1 MTRITRVVPV
11 GGLVLWLAACAA
23 GARPQTAPPT
33 APDTTRHPPPA
44 APETVVVRDRDQD
57 RRVATL
63 ELMLLEKDA
72 QIAALTSQLNDA
84 RQEVVRAMARLRTL
98 ATRAE
103 AASGMA
109 EAELAVQSLRAKAD
123 RDPPEL
129 AQAQQLLDLSSGE
142 FDGEN
147 YGGALYLANQAKTVA
162 KAAESRVAGA
172 QNLASRPGEVVFAI
186 PVPLKVV
193 SRANV
198 RDGPGTSFSVVYTL
212 EGGALVSGHSY
223 TADWVRVV
231 DDSGRAG
238 WVTRSLV
245 TGR

>member
-1 MTRITRVVPV
+1 MTRASRLAPL
-11 GGLVLWLAACAA
+11 GGLVLALTACA
-23 GARPQTAPPT
+23 GGRPQQTAPV
-33 APDTTRHPPPA
+33 ADTITRRPAA

-57 RRVATL
+57 RRVAAL
-63 ELMLLEKDA
+63 ELRMLERDA
-72 QIAALTSQLNDA
+72 QIVALTGQLNDA

-109 EAELAVQSLRAKAD
+109 EAELAVQSLKAKAD
-123 RDPPEL
+123 RDAPEL
-129 AQAQQLLDLSSGE
+129 AQAQQLLDLSGGE
-142 FDGEN
+142 FNSEN

-162 KAAESRVAGA
+162 KAAESRVASA
-172 QNLASRPGEVVFAI
+172 HNLATRPGEVLFAI

-198 RDGPGTSFSVVYTL
+198 RDGPGTNFSVLYTL
-212 EGGALVSGHSY
+212 EGGTLVLGHSY
-223 TADWVRVV
+223 ATDWVRVV

-238 WVTRSLV
+238 WITRNLV

>member
-1 MTRITRVVPV
+1 M
-11 GGLVLWLAACAA
+11 GLVFWLGACAHA
-23 GARPQTAPPT
+23 PRPQTSP
-33 APDTTRHPPPA
+33 APDTTRRPPAA

-57 RRVATL
+57 RRIATL
-63 ELMLLEKDA
+63 ELRLLEKDA
-72 QIAALTSQLNDA
+72 QIASLTGQLNDA

-123 RDPPEL
+123 RDAPEL

-142 FDGEN
+142 FNGEN
-147 YGGALYLANQAKTVA
+147 YGGALYLANQAKTAA
-162 KAAESRVAGA
+162 KSAESRVASA
-172 QNLASRPGEVVFAI
+172 QNLSPRPGEVPFAI

-198 RDGPGTSFSVVYTL
+198 RDGPGTSFSVLYTL
-212 EGGALVSGHSY
+212 EAGAPVLGHSY
-223 TADWVRVV
+223 TSDWVRVV

-238 WVTRSLV
+238 WITRNLI

>member
-1 MTRITRVVPV
+1 MTRVRVAPL
-11 GGLVLWLAACAA
+11 GGLILGLTACAHRA
-23 GARPQTAPPT
+23 PTQASPTPDTSHRPQA
-33 APDTTRHPPPA
+33 A

-57 RRVATL
+57 RRIATL
-63 ELMLLEKDA
+63 ELRVLEKDA
-72 QIAALTSQLNDA
+72 QIAVLTGQLNDA

-109 EAELAVQSLRAKAD
+109 EAELALQSLRARSE
-123 RDPPEL
+123 RDAPEL

-142 FDGEN
+142 FNDEN
-147 YGGALYLANQAKTVA
+147 YGGALYLANQAKTAA
-162 KAAESRVAGA
+162 KAAESRVASA
-172 QNLASRPGEVVFAI
+172 QSLAPRPGEVAFAI
-186 PVPLKVV
+186 PVPLKLV

-198 RDGPGTSFSVVYTL
+198 RDGPGTTFSVSFTL
-212 EGGALVSGHSY
+212 DAGALVMGHSY

-238 WVTRSLV
+238 WITRNLV